1 MPNSKL
7 VSANQKKILV
17 LICQIC
23 GTHMTGQRASKKYC
37 PDCLK
42 KRTRDYAKKYAQKKY
57 RDERLR
63 QITSD
68 YPIFSP

>member
-1 MPNSKL
+1 
-7 VSANQKKILV
+7 
-17 LICQIC
+17 
-23 GTHMTGQRASKKYC
+23 MTGQRASKKYC